1 AEGASFRKS
10 RFRGRRPAKE
20 RVNEIGRGHS
30 PPCITARRG
39 GCVIKKNVAQQP
51 KRTQPGWF
59 SLCIHRKTTPASR
72 SAELRDIF
80 LIARPP
86 LLAVMQGGEWPARN
100 MVAIFFTASPSAPL
114 RTLRDNRAPKSCQKN
129 Q

>member
-1 AEGASFRKS
+1 MAEMFQA
-10 RFRGRRPAKE
+10 
-20 RVNEIGRGHS
+20 GHS
-30 PPCITARRG
+30 PPCTTARRG

-59 SLCIHRKTTPASR
+59 SFCIHRKTTPASR

-86 LLAVMQGGEWPARN
+86 LLAVVQGGEWPARN
-100 MVAIFFTASPSAPL
+100 MVAIFFTASPYRLQIGLTCDGICRKIPPAEI
-114 RTLRDNRAPKSCQKN
+114 
-129 Q
+129 